1 MTPAQVMACEQVRR
15 LRLEDI
21 GRRLNSVA
29 DRFLALCAG
38 DDEAAKRSLD
48 MIPAEPQL
56 KEMLLL
62 AVDTVV
68 SRRQRRIDYE
78 LDGFRV
84 RWAGR

>member
-21 GRRLNSVA
+21 GRRLNNVA

-38 DDEAAKRSLD
+38 DEAAAKRSLV
-48 MIPAEPQL
+48 MMPAEPQL

-68 SRRQRRIDYE
+68 SRKQRRVDYE
-78 LDGFRV
+78 VDGFRV

>member
-1 MTPAQVMACEQVRR
+1 MTPAQIMACEQVRR

-38 DDEAAKRSLD
+38 DDEAAKRSLV
-48 MIPAEPQL
+48 MIPAEPQV

-68 SRRQRRIDYE
+68 SRRQRQLDYV

-84 RWAGR
+84 RWTGR